1 MKSEVAVSLSL
12 AGLALVLLSPQF
24 ARARSMEGMS
34 ASSSITTQPAGMS
47 EARQMVPARAA
58 LSMNLD
64 AKRTHSGH
72 PIRASLAE
80 TVRLKDGTELPSGTA
95 LIGDVATDD
104 MQIKGTSK
112 LALRFTQARL
122 KDGKIIPIKATIVAV
137 YPPEDENAEGYDVV
151 AGDQDPNNW
160 TNQTLQVDQ
169 IGALSGVDL
178 HSKIASNNSGV
189 FVSTRKDDVKLTQGS
204 EIALAIAAQG
214 DSSQHMSGM
223 GSNK

>member
-1 MKSEVAVSLSL
+1 MKSEVAISLSL

-34 ASSSITTQPAGMS
+34 ASPSITTQPAGMS

-58 LSMNLD
+58 LSMSLD
-64 AKRTHSGH
+64 AKKAHSGH
-72 PIRASLAE
+72 PIRATLAE
-80 TVRLKDGTELPSGTA
+80 TVHLKDGTELPSGTA
-95 LIGDVATDD
+95 LIGTVATDD

-112 LALRFTQARL
+112 LALRFTKARL
-122 KDGKIIPIKATIVAV
+122 KDGKIIPIKATIVAI
-137 YPPEDENAEGYDVV
+137 YPPEDENSEGYDVV
-151 AGDQDPNNW
+151 AGDQDSNTW

-169 IGALSGVDL
+169 IGALSGIDL
-178 HSKIASNNSGV
+178 HSKIASKNSGV
-189 FVSTRKDDVKLTQGS
+189 FVSTRKDDVKLEQGS

-223 GSNK
+223 GSNN